1 MQFGRD
7 VFRFNSCLKEIKELS
22 EKKYSEKPDLSFE
35 LSPDEKAELNRFVNR
50 EIEYRDLSM
59 NVSLHVALQ
68 SVAGQHKNP
77 FMYSQLSNLLE
88 LETWVPTEALQI
100 LAGIDP
106 DAAILDWSYENFMGA
121 EVKEPRIKHATCFS
135 DKSDLYDYPVEDDFK
150 YSSSELKGMI
160 RKARED
166 GSTQSDIDELQ
177 RRLAEVELWAN
188 DETSQ
193 FKTKVLSLRAT
204 MLGILKRKWDS
215 GDHDPSQR
223 QSPVYFVRWAE
234 KRGFEIEW
242 VDWARKY
249 QLLPEGESADT
260 APYFDADSEHYPELL
275 HIAVTAWE
283 HAKNTTGKTP
293 KQRVIS
299 FLNERY
305 PELTVASKDAIATVV
320 NWNKSGGRPRTGG

>member
-1 MQFGRD
+1 MQFSRD

-22 EKKYSEKPDLSFE
+22 DKKYAVIDDRDIDLSLE
-35 LSPDEKAELNRFVNR
+35 DEGVLDRYIDGEIRFGDLPPTVQLYCVSKA
-50 EIEYRDLSM
+50 S
-59 NVSLHVALQ
+59 
-68 SVAGQHKNP
+68 AGQRQDP
-77 FMYSQLSNLLE
+77 LMYSKLSSLLE
-88 LETWVPTEALQI
+88 LETWVSMEGLQI

-106 DAAILDWSYENFMGA
+106 YAAIIDWSYENFMGA
-121 EVKEPRIKHATCFS
+121 EINEPKIKHANCFS
-135 DKSDLYDYPVEDDFK
+135 DKSDLYDYPVVGDFEF
-150 YSSSELKGMI
+150 SSSELKGMI
-160 RKARED
+160 RKANEE
-166 GSTQSDIDELQ
+166 GSTASDMEDLLKREAELE
-177 RRLAEVELWAN
+177 RWRN

-193 FKTKVLSLRAT
+193 FKTKVLSLRST
-204 MLGILKRKWDS
+204 MLGILKRRWDS

-223 QSPVYFVRWAE
+223 RSPVYFVRWAE

-242 VDWARKY
+242 VEWARKH
-249 QLLPEGESADT
+249 QLLPEGESAET

-283 HAKNTTGKTP
+283 YAKNTTGKTP

-305 PELTVASKDAIATVV
+305 PELAVASKDAIATVV